1 MIRPWQVS
9 RSFVFFCKSSEICD
23 AKGVESAVDG
33 IEYFGTAML
42 SAIFGMER
50 RRGGGGEAHWLRR
63 RQWNR
68 N

>member
-42 SAIFGMER
+42 SAIFWDGEEEG
-50 RRGGGGEAHWLRR
+50 RGGSALVTTEVME
-63 RQWNR
+63 
-68 N
+68 